1 MSSLYIG
8 LGGFG
13 IEAVKAVFE
22 RNQRNEISCSKDDYL
37 LIDTDVHSERDLPR
51 ELQKSFIGIGA
62 KTPKQI
68 KEEALNSPQ
77 KEWFLDWYDY
87 SDYDNPLID
96 GTGTVR
102 PYGRIALLSKYD
114 EGYYR
119 LSSVLCEVE
128 RGLDTDEL
136 LHVIVFTGSCGGTG
150 SAITLDILY
159 MIRSIMMSGV
169 IHNVEKCNNICLMVA
184 LPQLWISMV
193 GSNYDHYDPSL
204 EYKFSA
210 NAVAFF
216 AELQSAIDHSDVTPS
231 PYYPLVPPAEWMKNM
246 PFVPFS
252 CCCVFESNRMTESQV
267 WHNMAEVA
275 CTLNRIDDSDI
286 FWGMADSMS
295 VATYHHLPEE
305 SLSVAT
311 LRRCSAI
318 VDMDLAVDHLE
329 REKVCYVF
337 RPDFNIPIE
346 ILNLGNEKII
356 GFEAKGQTGVD
367 VVSFHSF
374 SFKDYAFYKQYTAR
388 SDGRW
393 AYVDKRFAR
402 KVVDSGLD

>member
-1 MSSLYIG
+1 
-8 LGGFG
+8 
-13 IEAVKAVFE
+13 
-22 RNQRNEISCSKDDYL
+22 
-37 LIDTDVHSERDLPR
+37 
-51 ELQKSFIGIGA
+51 
-62 KTPKQI
+62 
-68 KEEALNSPQ
+68 
-77 KEWFLDWYDY
+77 
-87 SDYDNPLID
+87 
-96 GTGTVR
+96 
-102 PYGRIALLSKYD
+102 
-114 EGYYR
+114 
-119 LSSVLCEVE
+119 
-128 RGLDTDEL
+128 
-136 LHVIVFTGSCGGTG
+136 
-150 SAITLDILY
+150 
-159 MIRSIMMSGV
+159 MMSGV

>member
-1 MSSLYIG
+1 
-8 LGGFG
+8 
-13 IEAVKAVFE
+13 
-22 RNQRNEISCSKDDYL
+22 
-37 LIDTDVHSERDLPR
+37 
-51 ELQKSFIGIGA
+51 
-62 KTPKQI
+62 
-68 KEEALNSPQ
+68 
-77 KEWFLDWYDY
+77 
-87 SDYDNPLID
+87 
-96 GTGTVR
+96 
-102 PYGRIALLSKYD
+102 
-114 EGYYR
+114 
-119 LSSVLCEVE
+119 
-128 RGLDTDEL
+128 
-136 LHVIVFTGSCGGTG
+136 
-150 SAITLDILY
+150 
-159 MIRSIMMSGV
+159 
-169 IHNVEKCNNICLMVA
+169 
-184 LPQLWISMV
+184 
-193 GSNYDHYDPSL
+193 
-204 EYKFSA
+204 
-210 NAVAFF
+210 
-216 AELQSAIDHSDVTPS
+216 
-231 PYYPLVPPAEWMKNM
+231 
-246 PFVPFS
+246 
-252 CCCVFESNRMTESQV
+252 MTESQV